1 MLLFLPIVF
10 GTPLLGILWWFW
22 ADRKFRR
29 LKYARRWR
37 ILMGAFAATMLGGFI
52 WVLLA
57 RRLHIAAMPP
67 VPILAAVY
75 IWHLLVMPLTLLTA
89 VVLGFIWGNWKIFAK
104 MRGKREEAQQELRKK
119 RAQPRG
125 RVNR

>member
-37 ILMGAFAATMLGGFI
+37 VLMGAFAATMLGGFI

-89 VVLGFIWGNWKIFAK
+89 VLAGLILGMTKIVSK
-104 MRGKREEAQQELRKK
+104 VRGKRNTSHESAEKS
-119 RAQPRG
+119 
-125 RVNR
+125 

>member
-1 MLLFLPIVF
+1 MLMLLFLPIVF
-10 GTPLLGILWWFW
+10 GTPLLGVLWWYW

-29 LKYARRWR
+29 LKNARRWR
-37 ILMGAFAATMLGGFI
+37 IVFGVFAATMLCGFI

-75 IWHLLVMPLTLLTA
+75 VWHLLVLPLTLATA
-89 VVLGFIWGNWKIFAK
+89 VLGGMISG
-104 MRGKREEAQQELRKK
+104 
-119 RAQPRG
+119 
-125 RVNR
+125 